1 MQIISTFASE
11 KEQQPIEVTTVPSIE
26 NSTTEERRAF
36 VAEQWRCLHN
46 CELCGKCNILKG
58 RNAELLY
65 ADYIEGRRT
74 YREITLEIR
83 NRNY

>member
-1 MQIISTFASE
+1 MEIISTFASE

-46 CELCGKCNILKG
+46 CELCGKCNILRG